1 MAAQPEGDA
10 SHAEAEVSTGMP
22 MSATAGRPRGGS
34 AEYLFAGF
42 VGLAIVTVVTP
53 LRTLHAL
60 LTWRMIALLPLATF
74 QDLFL
79 IAVLAWIFYGL
90 FAIAKRPWARNTVAV
105 AGWTVCLGLALYT
118 YLSAIIY
125 LIIRRPLT
133 AGLLVAADNLR
144 GIQSSIDAV
153 VTPGLV
159 AALAIAPLYTLF
171 IAWVLARWVP
181 KALRQWRNGFH
192 SVIGLAFSVTFLIG
206 AQAWAVRYVPYSLE
220 SFNPQW
226 TFVSSAFE
234 SHTPAVTDPIPAGY
248 LDDFQPVGQR
258 HAATAKPLPVAGMV
272 AATSS
277 KPLNVM
283 MVILE
288 SVGARR
294 VHLYGAPFNDTP
306 NLDQLAHHAMVFSR
320 VYVAEAETSAAMGAL
335 LASVYPD
342 HDWPSITQ
350 IAPSLAIPG
359 LPAVLSSHGY
369 RTAFMHSGELVFD
382 REGEFL
388 NTRGF
393 DKILGEPRDYNS
405 PREMEIL
412 PKVIK
417 WIKAA
422 PSRPFFLVI
431 WTHNTHHPYV
441 TRFHHD
447 YGVRDPNLNRYLNGV
462 YGADEFIKRLVAT
475 LQEMG
480 LADRTL
486 LVVTGDHGEAFGEHG
501 ELIHGG
507 SVYNELVHVPL
518 MIENP
523 KLFQHEVVVDR
534 LMRQIDI
541 APTLLAL
548 LGFNSPASWQGT
560 DVLGA
565 DPPARAYL
573 FAGTGNFTFGLV
585 EGNLKYIYNF
595 RRGQTQLYNL
605 VTDPGEKNNLA
616 SDPAYAKMIK
626 RDHLRLEAWVS
637 FQNRYLARFE
647 NPAHAWITPGPGG
660 H

>member
-1 MAAQPEGDA
+1 
-10 SHAEAEVSTGMP
+10 
-22 MSATAGRPRGGS
+22 MSAIARSPLSGT

-42 VGLAIVTVVTP
+42 VGLAIVTIVTP

-60 LTWRMIALLPLATF
+60 LTWWMVALLPLTTF

-79 IAVLAWIFYGL
+79 IAFFAWIFHGL

-105 AGWTVCLGLALYT
+105 AGWAVCLGLALYT
-118 YLSAIIY
+118 YLSDIIY
-125 LIIRRPLT
+125 LVIRRPLT

-153 VTPGLV
+153 VTPRLV
-159 AALAIAPLYTLF
+159 AALAMAPLYTLL
-171 IAWVLARWVP
+171 IAWVLARWAP
-181 KALRQWRNGFH
+181 KTLRRLSNGFH
-192 SVIGLAFSVTFLIG
+192 SVAGLVCSVTFLIT
-206 AQAWAVRYVPYSLE
+206 AKVWAVHYVPYSLE

-226 TFVSSAFE
+226 TFVSSVFE
-234 SHTPAVTDPIPAGY
+234 SHTPAVTDPIPSSY
-248 LDDFQPVGQR
+248 LDDFRPVGHP
-258 HAATAKPLPVAGMV
+258 HAATAEPLPVTGM
-272 AATSS
+272 AAAVSD
-277 KPLNVM
+277 KPIDVV

-288 SVGARR
+288 SVGAPR

-306 NLDQLAHHAMVFSR
+306 NLDELARHAAVFSQ
-320 VYVAEAETSAAMGAL
+320 VYAAEAETSAAMAAL
-335 LASVYPD
+335 LSSVYPD

-369 RTAFMHSGELVFD
+369 RTVFLRSGELVFD

-393 DKILGEPRDYNS
+393 DKIFGEPRDYDF
-405 PREMEIL
+405 PRELQML
-412 PKVIK
+412 PKVKK
-417 WIKAA
+417 WIKAD
-422 PSRPFFLVI
+422 PSRPFFVVI

-441 TRFHHD
+441 TRFHHN
-447 YGVRDPNLNRYLNGV
+447 YGVGDPSLNRYLNGV
-462 YGADEFIKRLVAT
+462 YEADDFIKRLVAM
-475 LQEMG
+475 LQKMG

-486 LVVTGDHGEAFGEHG
+486 LIVTGDHGEAFGEHG

-507 SVYNELVHVPL
+507 SVYNEMVHVPL

-523 KLFQHEVVVDR
+523 KIFPHEIVVDR

-548 LGFNSPASWQGT
+548 LGFNPPTTWQGT
-560 DVLGA
+560 DVFGTN
-565 DPPARAYL
+565 PPERAYL

-585 EGNLKYIYNF
+585 EGNFKYIYNF

-616 SDPAYAKMIK
+616 SNSAYAKMIK
-626 RDHLRLEAWVS
+626 RDHLRVEAWVS
-637 FQNRYLARFE
+637 FQNRYLAQFE
-647 NPAHAWITPGPGG
+647 NPEHATTTGPSG